1 MDPLFVASPPEAE
14 IREALELWPELA
26 GKRVRPV
33 LVTAFGDIFVE
44 TSAGDVW
51 VASPIELTCGPVASS
66 TDELERLF
74 ADRCWAGLRLLTE
87 VALLARDQ
95 GIDRPPHQVFAIA
108 PHPAFTGS
116 IMAGKLVPMDLKTW
130 HHLAAQIRLS
140 PPG

>member
-66 TDELERLF
+66 TDERWTALSSSG
-74 ADRCWAGLRLLTE
+74 AGWVGPDCRARKAKAP
-87 VALLARDQ
+87 VATVSSAMRTT
-95 GIDRPPHQVFAIA
+95 PPQ
-108 PHPAFTGS
+108 
-116 IMAGKLVPMDLKTW
+116 
-130 HHLAAQIRLS
+130 
-140 PPG
+140 